1 MCSGLPLNLGVTWP
15 RMRRC
20 TVDIWRCP
28 VKEERVSV
36 TAGVPLPGT
45 AAGAPLQVKAGS
57 AWCRG
62 RASAGGEGT
71 NGWWGWG
78 GREVEEKLT

>member
-1 MCSGLPLNLGVTWP
+1 
-15 RMRRC
+15 
-20 TVDIWRCP
+20 
-28 VKEERVSV
+28 V